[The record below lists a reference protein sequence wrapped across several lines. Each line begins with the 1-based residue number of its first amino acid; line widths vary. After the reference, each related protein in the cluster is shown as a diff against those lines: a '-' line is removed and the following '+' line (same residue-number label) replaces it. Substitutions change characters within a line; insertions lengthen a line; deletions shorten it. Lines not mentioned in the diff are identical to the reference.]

1 MIENRKVAEET
12 LIDVVNSI
20 LPGGENEA
28 IYRKMFESM
37 DDAQFDAYMLGL
49 ESGSV
54 NIAIIAPELKGAQL
68 NVKRNLDLAKIW
80 GHEFFE
86 RIYIGGENG
95 EPSYLSNVKYLHMLW
110 PLKRQAQFLVKKITI
125 PEDSR
130 TVDNLTG
137 QPTGKSKGSKIAY
150 HELQILAALGLT
162 ETSKEFIKYRGGDQ
176 VGYNAMVN
184 SLANTG
190 GVSLSA
196 LDTLGSR
203 VKVTETLST
212 FLVSMHLSNTL

>member
-12 LIDVVNSI
+12 IIDVVNSL
-20 LPGGENEA
+20 LPGSANEG
-28 IYRKMFESM
+28 IYRSMFELM
-37 DDAQFDAYMLGL
+37 DDTQFDEFMTGL
-49 ESGSV
+49 ENGSI
-54 NIAIIAPELKGAQL
+54 NIAIIAPELSGPQL
-68 NVKRNLDLAKIW
+68 NVKRNLDLAKKW
-80 GHEFFE
+80 GHKFFE
-86 RIYIGGENG
+86 RVYLGGENG
-95 EPSYLSNVKYLHMLW
+95 EPSYLSNIEYLHMLW

-150 HELQILAALGLT
+150 HELQILAALGLV
-162 ETSKEFIKYRGGDQ
+162 ETSKEFIKYRGGDA

-190 GVSLSA
+190 GVSLTA

-203 VKVTETLST
+203 VKVTDTLST
-212 FLVSMHLSNTL
+212 FLTSMHLSNTL